1 MDIGAIV
8 IAAVSLGLLGLVFGV
23 ILAFAS
29 RAFAVEQDE
38 RIPQITECLPGA
50 NCGGCGYAGCT
61 ALAAA
66 IAEGKAPVNACP
78 VGGAPSAERI
88 AEIMGVAAL
97 TAEPMRACVHCCG
110 TDGDAVK
117 RYRYEGISDCEA
129 VLRLG
134 GGEKAC
140 TYACVGLGSC
150 VRACPFGALSL
161 RDGVAAVDLAKCT
174 GCGQCLTACPKGLI
188 SLIPLSHSYYVGC
201 SNRDRGGETKKVC
214 KAGCIGCKLCERNCP
229 AGAITVTDNFAKID
243 YEKCT
248 DCGLCAEKCPVKI
261 IRRRGEE
268 PPAES

>member
-110 TDGDAVK
+110 
-117 RYRYEGISDCEA
+117 S
-129 VLRLG
+129 
-134 GGEKAC
+134 
-140 TYACVGLGSC
+140 
-150 VRACPFGALSL
+150 
-161 RDGVAAVDLAKCT
+161 
-174 GCGQCLTACPKGLI
+174 
-188 SLIPLSHSYYVGC
+188 
-201 SNRDRGGETKKVC
+201 
-214 KAGCIGCKLCERNCP
+214 
-229 AGAITVTDNFAKID
+229 
-243 YEKCT
+243 
-248 DCGLCAEKCPVKI
+248 
-261 IRRRGEE
+261 
-268 PPAES
+268 

>member
-61 ALAAA
+61 ALATAIAEGTALATA

-97 TAEPMRACVHCCG
+97 AAEPMRACVHCCG

-117 RYRYEGISDCEA
+117 RYRYEGIQDCEA

-161 RDGVAAVDLAKCT
+161 KDGVAAVDLAKCT
-174 GCGQCLTACPKGLI
+174 GCGQCLSACPKGLI

-229 AGAITVTDNFAKID
+229 TGAITVTDNFAKID
-243 YEKCT
+243 YTKCMRLSRK
-248 DCGLCAEKCPVKI
+248 G
-261 IRRRGEE
+261 R
-268 PPAES
+268 